1 MNDKIEVW
9 CSYDNYGGTYTVS
22 DQEGICCYTKVLM
35 TRRQYEALRDA
46 QTRFYNAQQFV
57 MRAMGLKNRW
67 MGGSETEPE
76 VDDTLIPE

>member
-1 MNDKIEVW
+1 
-9 CSYDNYGGTYTVS
+9 
-22 DQEGICCYTKVLM
+22 
-35 TRRQYEALRDA
+35 
-46 QTRFYNAQQFV
+46 V